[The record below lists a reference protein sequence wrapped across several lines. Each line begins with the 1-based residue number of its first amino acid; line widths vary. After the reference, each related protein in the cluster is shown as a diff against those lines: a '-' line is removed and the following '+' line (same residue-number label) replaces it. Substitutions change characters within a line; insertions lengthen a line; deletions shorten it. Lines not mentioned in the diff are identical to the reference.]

1 MRTSG
6 LCKERSVLLDRNSIS
21 PVLGRTAQHS
31 IRFVNL
37 VTSVVLVTSGNHS
50 TVGWLSCPAASISP
64 EACNRQGKFKRKGR
78 NGEARY
84 GQIIRRQTAEYTF
97 ENANSKK

>member
-1 MRTSG
+1 MWTSG

-21 PVLGRTAQHS
+21 PVLGRTQYS
-31 IRFVNL
+31 IRVCK
-37 VTSVVLVTSGNHS
+37 SGDISGVGDFGHS

-84 GQIIRRQTAEYTF
+84 GQIWPDDQKTDCRIYFRERKQ
-97 ENANSKK
+97 